1 MQANKQKEIQ
11 LNSIGQNLEDNDD
24 ADAKTAGMLT
34 QASERLCVPA
44 CFTHMVLSALL
55 FFEQSVTTCSCNI
68 VCIS

>member
-11 LNSIGQNLEDNDD
+11 LNSIGQDLEDNDD

-34 QASERLCVPA
+34 QVSERLCVPA

-55 FFEQSVTTCSCNI
+55 FFEAVTTCSCNI